1 MVIIGEIVPG
11 EGEPKTVLEN
21 EICNLKMTIP
31 NSGKL
36 WGTMGGPERW
46 GDLSI
51 ARASDSIAVF
61 WVAGIH
67 GVKDRGFW
75 AEVSDVTVLSGA
87 GGDCRARSR
96 SVQRHVDRL
105 REEGSD
111 AGPSGLPQMA
121 STARSRAVGGWG
133 LVLEHMGPLA
143 WAPSHSRARGVCSPW
158 GPDPTSPPR
167 GCPLTSGGAARV
179 FPVGAFPT
187 AEPQHQCLGC

>member
-121 STARSRAVGGWG
+121 STARSRA
-133 LVLEHMGPLA
+133 A
-143 WAPSHSRARGVCSPW
+143 WRLGARAGARGAVGMGSLPQQSQRRLLPT
-158 GPDPTSPPR
+158 GP
-167 GCPLTSGGAARV
+167 
-179 FPVGAFPT
+179 
-187 AEPQHQCLGC
+187 